1 MIDLKAA
8 RQEPDRYRAA
18 LARRGA
24 AEDFDA
30 LLAADA
36 RWREVTERSESLR
49 AEQKRS
55 SKAGPP
61 GPDQLA
67 ELRRLADELTKAQ
80 AELAQADHERQ
91 ALLDRIPNLPDPTA
105 ADGMAEEDAQTLR
118 TWGDRPSF
126 GFTPRD
132 ATDLGSP
139 RGWIDMA
146 RGARLSGSRFAY
158 RFGDVALAE
167 LALYRFVLD
176 RLAGKGFLPVLG
188 PVMVGERAMYGT
200 GFLPTDASN
209 LYHLEKDDL
218 YLTGTSEVALAGIH
232 MDERLQESQL
242 PARYTA
248 FSTCFR
254 REAGAAG
261 KDTRG
266 MFRVHQFDKVE
277 MYVYCVPEQS
287 REIHDEL
294 LAHEEEITQAL
305 GLPYRVQNIAV
316 GDLGGP
322 AAKKYDIEAW
332 FPAQQRYREITSCSN
347 TTDYQARRLQHPVPP
362 RRAAR
367 VRAHAQRDRGHRP
380 GPARHHGELPGRGRH
395 GRRARGAPPLRRPR
409 HPRRRLTT
417 ARAPG
422 RRGAPA
428 HRRFPSGPR
437 GQPQWFGFQP
447 PGGAKPEPLPAGR
460 RGRGVG

>member
-1 MIDLKAA
+1 MSGSGRPLAARLTGVIDLKAA

-24 AEDFDA
+24 ADDFGA

-36 RWREVTERSESLR
+36 RWRELTERTESLR
-49 AEQKRS
+49 AEQKKS
-55 SKAGPP
+55 SKGGPP
-61 GPDQLA
+61 GPEQIAD
-67 ELRRLADELTKAQ
+67 LRRLADELSKAQ
-80 AELAQADHERQ
+80 AEKAQAEHERQ
-91 ALLDRIPNLPDPTA
+91 SLLDRIPNLPDPTA

-118 TWGDRPSF
+118 TWGEPPVL

-132 ATDLGSP
+132 AADLGSP

-146 RGARLSGSRFAY
+146 RGARLAGSRFAY
-158 RFGDVALAE
+158 RIGDVALAE
-167 LALYRFVLD
+167 MALYRFVVD
-176 RLAGKGFLPVLG
+176 RLVSKGFLPVLG

-200 GFLPTDASN
+200 GFLPTEESN
-209 LYHLEKDDL
+209 LYRLEKDDL
-218 YLTGTSEVALAGIH
+218 YLTGTSAVALAGSH
-232 MDERLQESQL
+232 MDDRLEESQL
-242 PARYTA
+242 PAKYTA
-248 FSTCFR
+248 FSTNFR

-305 GLPYRVQNIAV
+305 GLPYRVMNIAV

-332 FPAQQRYREITSCSN
+332 FPAQERYREITSCSN
-347 TTDYQARRLQHPVPP
+347 TTDYQARRLNVRF
-362 RRAAR
+362 RREGQLEF
-367 VRAHAQRDRGHRP
+367 VHTLNGT
-380 GPARHHGELPGRGRH
+380 
-395 GRRARGAPPLRRPR
+395 GA
-409 HPRRRLTT
+409 T
-417 ARAPG
+417 ARALLAIMENFQDEGGVVTVPEVL
-422 RRGAPA
+422 RPYGAPA
-428 HRRFPSGPR
+428 TL
-437 GQPQWFGFQP
+437 
-447 PGGAKPEPLPAGR
+447 GGS
-460 RGRGVG
+460 